1 MGKAKTYGLILF
13 AVMFLTVFP
22 VKHVWADEVTSG
34 AAVTDPLITEP
45 TVSGPAITEP
55 VVTDPVVSGS
65 AVTGTDVSGAA
76 IGDRSLQIK
85 IKKKKQLSVT
95 YDGTVVWS
103 SSKPNVA
110 KVSATGK
117 VTALAVG
124 DTRITARTGEKTITW
139 KVRVVESLTHQEE
152 WFEKNGHYYY
162 FDEYGVK
169 AVGRKTINGD
179 AYYFDSKGHQVVGW
193 VKIKDDYYYY
203 HIGRK
208 KNGYLETDTK
218 VNGITIKKNGKAK
231 LTSSTRDKVKYLT
244 NANELCADYVNL
256 GMSRKEALQ
265 KMYTLMATG
274 EIISYYNY
282 GPFKY
287 SKNWDQYYVEYYFTR
302 GIGDCYTTGCA
313 FAYIATALGYDEVY
327 AESSGGH
334 GWCRIGEKYYD
345 PNWGS
350 WGTENIM
357 DGFDVK
363 AEDCEKKGRVNWKR
377 NCKYSKKIS

>member
-34 AAVTDPLITEP
+34 A
-45 TVSGPAITEP
+45 
-55 VVTDPVVSGS
+55 

-103 SSKPNVA
+103 SSKPNLA

-139 KVRVVESLTHQEE
+139 KVRVGESLTHQEE

-179 AYYFDSKGHQVVGW
+179 EYYFDSKGHQVVGW
-193 VKIKDDYYYY
+193 VKIKDDYYY
-203 HIGRK
+203 
-208 KNGYLETDTK
+208 
-218 VNGITIKKNGKAK
+218 
-231 LTSSTRDKVKYLT
+231 
-244 NANELCADYVNL
+244 
-256 GMSRKEALQ
+256 
-265 KMYTLMATG
+265 
-274 EIISYYNY
+274 
-282 GPFKY
+282 
-287 SKNWDQYYVEYYFTR
+287 
-302 GIGDCYTTGCA
+302 
-313 FAYIATALGYDEVY
+313 
-327 AESSGGH
+327 
-334 GWCRIGEKYYD
+334 
-345 PNWGS
+345 
-350 WGTENIM
+350 
-357 DGFDVK
+357 
-363 AEDCEKKGRVNWKR
+363 
-377 NCKYSKKIS
+377 